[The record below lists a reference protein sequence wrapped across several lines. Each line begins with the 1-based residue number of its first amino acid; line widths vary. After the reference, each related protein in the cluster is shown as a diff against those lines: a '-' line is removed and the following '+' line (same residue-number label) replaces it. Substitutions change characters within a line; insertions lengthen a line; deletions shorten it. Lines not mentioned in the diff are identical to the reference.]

1 MPCVPGHPSA
11 AYGKQTA
18 QRALGRGSGA
28 GGGGWN
34 SDSLTYQGW
43 KISGPPWPSA
53 WGVAGMGGGG
63 PEKMNKPGEAVNSA

>member
-1 MPCVPGHPSA
+1 MESRQHRGHW
-11 AYGKQTA
+11 GED
-18 QRALGRGSGA
+18 R
-28 GGGGWN
+28 GGGDGWN

-63 PEKMNKPGEAVNSA
+63 PEKMNKPGEAMNSA